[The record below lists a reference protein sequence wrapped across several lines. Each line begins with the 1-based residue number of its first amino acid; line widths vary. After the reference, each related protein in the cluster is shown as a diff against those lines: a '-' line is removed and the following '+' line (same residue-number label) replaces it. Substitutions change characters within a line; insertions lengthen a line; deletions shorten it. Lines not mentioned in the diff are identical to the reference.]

1 MMLSKKMP
9 RDSDAI
15 KYTFNYALTWCF
27 QKVLP
32 IGQLHATP
40 DRQKYALRVLN
51 SLSQEPQPFRIFQRK
66 DERHH
71 RLLHHRFISAAAQ
84 VD

>member
-1 MMLSKKMP
+1 MP
-9 RDSDAI
+9 KDSDAI
-15 KYTFNYALTWCF
+15 KYAFNYAPTWRF

-32 IGQLHATP
+32 IAQLHATP

-51 SLSQEPQPFRIFQRK
+51 SLSHQEPQPFRIFQRK
-66 DERHH
+66 DEKHH

>member
-1 MMLSKKMP
+1 MP

-15 KYTFNYALTWCF
+15 KYTFNYALTGCF
-27 QKVLP
+27 QKLLP
-32 IGQLHATP
+32 IAQLHATP
-40 DRQKYALRVLN
+40 DCQKYALRVLN

-66 DERHH
+66 DEKHH